1 MQFTSRLKIAPEH
14 ISDTVLKN
22 MNKATKSA
30 FDEFLKEYQLINQEQ
45 GTHKNLV
52 PYFIAAHPGTTL
64 KDMEILKKYCREKDI
79 YVNLTQVFTPT
90 PGTAAT
96 AMYYTAENPLTREK
110 VYVPR
115 TFREKKDQKN
125 ILLGVTSADAELV
138 DENG

>member
-1 MQFTSRLKIAPEH
+1 
-14 ISDTVLKN
+14 
-22 MNKATKSA
+22 
-30 FDEFLKEYQLINQEQ
+30 
-45 GTHKNLV
+45 
-52 PYFIAAHPGTTL
+52 
-64 KDMEILKKYCREKDI
+64 MEILKKYCREKDI